1 MLSKNVDHQSW
12 KTTKSALKL
21 SPKNGN
27 LDQNINDSKILYLEF
42 FFLKYYFEHTKFS
55 YLSRSSSG
63 FQSFFNLIFSSR
75 KSQSQHKL
83 AKQITRFKI
92 QFSSKNFTQFTNIN
106 SLDIENN
113 MLPQHNQKPFW
124 LYKFSAN
131 MFTAPFLDAQEL
143 HSWSTLKA
151 NVLYISLRTFLFQR
165 RSKVLSGK
173 GSDGGGWI
181 ISLRQLT
188 VWALQNIL
196 QFFVLIY
203 IFENSTIFS
212 ILILPSIALKRWH
225 FPDNLDFKGTI
236 VTNFLIRSHF
246 LSI

>member
-1 MLSKNVDHQSW
+1 MTNYNIYFQGRRKLFYGGGGGGGGGGGKKNF
-12 KTTKSALKL
+12 
-21 SPKNGN
+21 G
-27 LDQNINDSKILYLEF
+27 
-42 FFLKYYFEHTKFS
+42 HTKFS

-63 FQSFFNLIFSSR
+63 YHQSFFNLIFSSR
-75 KSQSQHKL
+75 KFQSQQKL

-92 QFSSKNFTQFTNIN
+92 QFSSKNLTQFTNIN

-143 HSWSTLKA
+143 HSWSTLKVNA
-151 NVLYISLRTFLFQR
+151 CIVLYISLRKFLFQR

-173 GSDGGGWI
+173 GWDGGGWI

-188 VWALQNIL
+188 VWAL
-196 QFFVLIY
+196 
-203 IFENSTIFS
+203 
-212 ILILPSIALKRWH
+212 
-225 FPDNLDFKGTI
+225 
-236 VTNFLIRSHF
+236 
-246 LSI
+246 

>member
-1 MLSKNVDHQSW
+1 MTNYNIYFQGRR
-12 KTTKSALKL
+12 KL
-21 SPKNGN
+21 FYGGGGVRG
-27 LDQNINDSKILYLEF
+27 DIQNF
-42 FFLKYYFEHTKFS
+42 GHTKFS

-63 FQSFFNLIFSSR
+63 YHQSFFNLIFSSR
-75 KSQSQHKL
+75 KFQSQQKL

-92 QFSSKNFTQFTNIN
+92 QFSSKNLTQFTNIN

-143 HSWSTLKA
+143 HSWSTLKVNA
-151 NVLYISLRTFLFQR
+151 CIVLYISLRKFLFQR

-173 GSDGGGWI
+173 GWDGGGWI

-188 VWALQNIL
+188 VWAL
-196 QFFVLIY
+196 
-203 IFENSTIFS
+203 
-212 ILILPSIALKRWH
+212 
-225 FPDNLDFKGTI
+225 
-236 VTNFLIRSHF
+236 
-246 LSI
+246 